1 MEPALVSDPLCNR
14 TELAGI
20 PRWCALQCRRKEEL
34 ARQSQNLK
42 SPGVSRAG
50 RRAQASEALQSLS
63 ISCRNL
69 LWSNSLWA
77 MKYLPLDSRWWT
89 SLRFPTRFMTPS
101 PRGSLR
107 SLSCLRPTGAGESG
121 KSTFIKQLRII
132 HGAGYSEEDRKGF
145 ATLVYQNVFAS
156 MQAMIGAMETLQI
169 PYAQPENVENAKLVM
184 GVNASKVAALIR
196 PYANAIESLWRD
208 AGIRTCYERRREYH
222 LLDSAPYFLSSLERI
237 AEDSYIPTAQDVL
250 RSRMPTTGI
259 SEYCFSMQEMILRIV
274 DVGGQK
280 SERKK
285 WIHCFENVIALI
297 YLASLS
303 EYDQCLEENSEENRM
318 RESLALFRTI
328 LELPWFQSASV
339 ILFLNKTDLLED
351 KITHSDLAAY
361 FPSFPGPKRDAEA
374 AKKFILEMYVDTY
387 KRCSAVHCDAG
398 QRPSM
403 MASKSRCLYRHYT
416 CATDTQNIR
425 KVFKDVRDVV
435 LVGYLDEI
443 NLL

>member
-1 MEPALVSDPLCNR
+1 MAWCFCCCRKCPYFLSEEDKAAGALDKEINKILR
-14 TELAGI
+14 DQKKRDRLEL
-20 PRWCALQCRRKEEL
+20 K
-34 ARQSQNLK
+34 
-42 SPGVSRAG
+42 
-50 RRAQASEALQSLS
+50 
-63 ISCRNL
+63 L
-69 LWSNSLWA
+69 LL
-77 MKYLPLDSRWWT
+77 L
-89 SLRFPTRFMTPS
+89 
-101 PRGSLR
+101 
-107 SLSCLRPTGAGESG
+107 GAGESG

-145 ATLVYQNVFAS
+145 AKLVYQNVFAS

-184 GVNASKVAALIR
+184 GVNASKVAALNR
-196 PYANAIESLWRD
+196 LYANAIESLWRD
-208 AGIRTCYERRREYH
+208 TGIQTCYERRREYH
-222 LLDSAPYFLSSLERI
+222 LLDSALYFLSSLERI

-280 SERKK
+280 SERRK

-318 RESLALFRTI
+318 KESLALFRTI

-351 KITHSDLAAY
+351 KIIHSDLAAY
-361 FPSFPGPKRDAEA
+361 FPSFPGPKQDAEA

-387 KRCSAVHCDAG
+387 KRCSAVPRDAG
-398 QRPSM
+398 QRPSETP
-403 MASKSRCLYRHYT
+403 SKCRCLYRHYT

-425 KVFKDVRDVV
+425 KVFKDVRDVI
-435 LVGYLDEI
+435 LVGYLDDI

>member
-1 MEPALVSDPLCNR
+1 MAWCFCCCRKCPYFLSEEDKAAGALDKEINKILR
-14 TELAGI
+14 DQKKRDRLEL
-20 PRWCALQCRRKEEL
+20 K
-34 ARQSQNLK
+34 
-42 SPGVSRAG
+42 
-50 RRAQASEALQSLS
+50 
-63 ISCRNL
+63 L
-69 LWSNSLWA
+69 LL
-77 MKYLPLDSRWWT
+77 L
-89 SLRFPTRFMTPS
+89 
-101 PRGSLR
+101 
-107 SLSCLRPTGAGESG
+107 GAGESG

-145 ATLVYQNVFAS
+145 AKLVYQNVFAS

-184 GVNASKVAALIR
+184 GVNASKVVALNR

-208 AGIRTCYERRREYH
+208 AGIQTCYERRREYH
-222 LLDSAPYFLSSLERI
+222 LLDSALYFLSSLERI

-280 SERKK
+280 SERRK

-351 KITHSDLAAY
+351 KIIHSDLAAY

-387 KRCSAVHCDAG
+387 KRCSMVPCDTG
-398 QRPSM
+398 QRLSET
-403 MASKSRCLYRHYT
+403 ASKSRCLYRHYT

-425 KVFKDVRDVV
+425 KVFKDVRDVI
-435 LVGYLDEI
+435 LVGYLDDI

>member
-1 MEPALVSDPLCNR
+1 MAWCFCCCRKCSYFLSEEDKAAGVLDKEINKILR
-14 TELAGI
+14 DQRKRDRLEL
-20 PRWCALQCRRKEEL
+20 K
-34 ARQSQNLK
+34 
-42 SPGVSRAG
+42 
-50 RRAQASEALQSLS
+50 
-63 ISCRNL
+63 L
-69 LWSNSLWA
+69 LL
-77 MKYLPLDSRWWT
+77 LGT
-89 SLRFPTRFMTPS
+89 
-101 PRGSLR
+101 
-107 SLSCLRPTGAGESG
+107 GESG

-145 ATLVYQNVFAS
+145 AKLVYQNVFAS

-184 GVNASKVAALIR
+184 GVNASKVAALNR
-196 PYANAIESLWRD
+196 PYADAIESLWRD
-208 AGIRTCYERRREYH
+208 AGIQTCYERRREYH
-222 LLDSAPYFLSSLERI
+222 LLDSALYFLSSLERI

-280 SERKK
+280 SERRK

-318 RESLALFRTI
+318 MESLALFRTI

-351 KITHSDLAAY
+351 KIIHSDLAAY

-387 KRCSAVHCDAG
+387 KRCSVVPHDAG
-398 QRPSM
+398 QRPSEA
-403 MASKSRCLYRHYT
+403 ASKSRAHR
-416 CATDTQNIR
+416 
-425 KVFKDVRDVV
+425 
-435 LVGYLDEI
+435 
-443 NLL
+443 

>member
-1 MEPALVSDPLCNR
+1 MAWCFCCSRKCPYFLSEEDKAAVVLDKEINKILRDQKKRDRME
-14 TELAGI
+14 
-20 PRWCALQCRRKEEL
+20 
-34 ARQSQNLK
+34 LK
-42 SPGVSRAG
+42 
-50 RRAQASEALQSLS
+50 
-63 ISCRNL
+63 L
-69 LWSNSLWA
+69 LL
-77 MKYLPLDSRWWT
+77 LGT
-89 SLRFPTRFMTPS
+89 
-101 PRGSLR
+101 
-107 SLSCLRPTGAGESG
+107 GESG

-184 GVNASKVAALIR
+184 GVNASQVVALNR
-196 PYANAIESLWRD
+196 PCVNAIESLWRD
-208 AGIRTCYERRREYH
+208 AGIRTCYARRREYH

-237 AEDSYIPTAQDVL
+237 ADDCYIPTAQDVL
-250 RSRMPTTGI
+250 RSRTPTTGI
-259 SEYCFSMQEMILRIV
+259 SEYCFSMQKMILRIV

-318 RESLALFRTI
+318 RESLALFRTL

-351 KITHSDLAAY
+351 KIAHSDLAAY
-361 FPSFPGPKRDAEA
+361 FPGFPGNSRHEVPHQTLLREDRGWGAFPEAEHVPVEGSSGADSPPLSDTERATCELLPSGPPALKPVQRTLSAPKIPSPLWHRVTC
-374 AKKFILEMYVDTY
+374 FI
-387 KRCSAVHCDAG
+387 
-398 QRPSM
+398 
-403 MASKSRCLYRHYT
+403 
-416 CATDTQNIR
+416 DTQRNGAGGER
-425 KVFKDVRDVV
+425 STVYSLPLFWSRTAQAPA
-435 LVGYLDEI
+435 G
-443 NLL
+443 NT